1 MISLAG
7 ATVADSGP
15 PEPRVRRA
23 GALVGQHGRA
33 LLEVTIVSGLGIVAS
48 AGFQVVATR
57 GLGPEG
63 FGLLAAFLAVINI
76 AAIGSAAL
84 RNSVAVQV
92 ATFPVHRSVIGQ
104 RRPDASL
111 IEALV
116 LGAVFSAG
124 LFVASPWLAGSLQ
137 SNGAALLLAVGTII
151 PYFLFAR
158 SLGLL
163 QGSGATRDVVWWSTG
178 AQLVQLA
185 LAVVVLAL
193 GFGAIGILAIFLATI
208 VIASLG
214 SSVQTRQLALN
225 PSTRPFSANSVVVV
239 LLTISFA
246 WLTNVDVILVRS
258 GATELTA
265 GTYAAAAVLVKTTL
279 VLPATLSLYLLPR
292 FVTNRANSR
301 MTRLGVSLS
310 LGVTL
315 ASGLL
320 IAGVLT
326 VAGPLIVAV
335 LFGQGYELTVA
346 LLPVLALMWVP
357 WAMVQAILVR
367 ITSISSRWGLALLVV
382 AIVVQWVGANL
393 LLPDVYAMMILNGSI
408 GVVVLASLFTIHH
421 LSARKSD
428 ADAAASAVS

>member
-1 MISLAG
+1 MAEPAPSEPARGRARTL
-7 ATVADSGP
+7 VA
-15 PEPRVRRA
+15 
-23 GALVGQHGRA
+23 QHGRV
-33 LLEVTIVSGLGIVAS
+33 LLEITIVSGLGIVAS

-76 AAIGSAAL
+76 VAIGSAAL
-84 RNSVAVQV
+84 RNSVAVQT
-92 ATFPVHRSVIGQ
+92 ASIPVQTPMIGQ

-116 LGAVFSAG
+116 LGVVFSAG
-124 LFVASPWLAGSLQ
+124 LAIASPWLAGSLQ
-137 SNGAALLLAVGTII
+137 SNGAALVLAVGTII

-163 QGSGATRDVVWWSTG
+163 QGTGATRDVVWWSTG

-185 LAVVVLAL
+185 LAIIVLAL

-208 VIASLG
+208 VFASLA
-214 SSVQTRQLALN
+214 SSVQTRRLTVS
-225 PSTRPFSANSVVVV
+225 PSTRAFSANSVVVV

-258 GATELTA
+258 GATELMA
-265 GTYAAAAVLVKTTL
+265 GSYAAAAVLVKMSL

-301 MTRLGVSLS
+301 VTRLGVSLS
-310 LGVTL
+310 LGVAL

-326 VAGPLIVAV
+326 VAGPLIVGL
-335 LFGQGYELTVA
+335 LFGPGYELTVS
-346 LLPVLALMWVP
+346 LLPALALMWVP
-357 WAMVQAILVR
+357 WAMIQAILVR
-367 ITSISSRWGLALLVV
+367 ITSISSRAGLALLVV
-382 AIVVQWVGANL
+382 AIVVQWAGSSI
-393 LLPDVYAMMILNGSI
+393 LLPNVYAMMILNGSI
-408 GVVVLASLFTIHH
+408 GVAVLLGLFVVHH
-421 LSARKSD
+421 VSARRSD
-428 ADAAASAVS
+428 ADLAAAS